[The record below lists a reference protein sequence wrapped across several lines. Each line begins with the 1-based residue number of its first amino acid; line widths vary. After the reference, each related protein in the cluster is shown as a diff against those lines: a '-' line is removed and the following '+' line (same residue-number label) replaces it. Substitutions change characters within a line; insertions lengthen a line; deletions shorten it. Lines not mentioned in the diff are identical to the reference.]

1 MIVVS
6 VEIRLTL
13 QSQLSNSPMLFCP
26 VGSNKGNHGFTPVV
40 AESQLALYRT
50 IMGVRRAPI
59 LLLLM
64 AGVGCA
70 SAKEPPV
77 RIFAAASTREAIEQ
91 IAQSF
96 QDQTGLAV
104 ETNFG
109 ASSTL
114 ARQIERGAD
123 ANLFL
128 SADSE
133 WAVFLANK
141 GLVDRQRDLLSNRLV
156 VIVPAKSATKIQTLD
171 ELAGP
176 EIMRL
181 ALAGPQVPAGRYARD
196 ALTHAGIWDRLQDRV
211 IEGGDVRQALAYVDR
226 EEAEAGIVYATDVIG
241 SSKVRAVL
249 EIDSRLHAP
258 IRYPLVLIRRQ
269 QDKPD
274 ALRFY
279 DFVASPEAGKV
290 FHNAGFEFLSK

>member
-1 MIVVS
+1 LI
-6 VEIRLTL
+6 
-13 QSQLSNSPMLFCP
+13 
-26 VGSNKGNHGFTPVV
+26 PVV
-40 AESQLALYRT
+40 AESQLASYRT
-50 IMGVRRAPI
+50 IMGVGRAPI

-70 SAKEPPV
+70 SAKEPPL
-77 RIFAAASTREAIEQ
+77 RIFAAASTREAIEK

-114 ARQIERGAD
+114 ARQMERGAD
-123 ANLFL
+123 ADLFL
-128 SADSE
+128 SADE
-133 WAVFLANK
+133 TWADFLADK
-141 GLVDRQRDLLSNRLV
+141 GLVERRRELLSNRLV
-156 VIVPAKSATKIQTLD
+156 VIEPAKSPVKIQSLD
-171 ELAGP
+171 DLAGP
-176 EIMRL
+176 AIKRL
-181 ALAGPQVPAGRYARD
+181 ALAGPQVPAGTYARE
-196 ALTHAGIWDRLQDRV
+196 ALTHAGIWERLKDRV

-241 SSKVRAVL
+241 SAKVRVAV

-258 IRYPLVLIRRQ
+258 IRYPLVLIRRRQ
-269 QDKPD
+269 EKPD

-279 DFVASPEAGKV
+279 DFLASPEAEKI
-290 FHNAGFEFLSK
+290 FRNAGFGFVPE